1 MNGFQDNVLH
11 LSCPRLARGKT
22 TIAIRREAAGWARVG
37 QLSTGP
43 ESIENE
49 FEHRGME
56 GTHWEHSFE
65 YFEWRCHGRGPGG
78 ALCLYWGTC
87 CLVGPTPAHCGERC
101 RAPSALSFPPPT
113 PSMRLTRSLA
123 PF

>member
-11 LSCPRLARGKT
+11 LSCPRLARDKT
-22 TIAIRREAAGWARVG
+22 TIGIRREAAGWASVG

-56 GTHWEHSFE
+56 GTHCEHSFE
-65 YFEWRCHGRGPGG
+65 YSNGG
-78 ALCLYWGTC
+78 VMVEV
-87 CLVGPTPAHCGERC
+87 LVQEARYAFIGVHVAMLGQRPPIVASGVERPLLFLFLLQHHQC
-101 RAPSALSFPPPT
+101 V
-113 PSMRLTRSLA
+113 
-123 PF
+123 